1 MKRLWIAISAIM
13 IFAVAA
19 SAQLETPRAQV
30 VQRQRALARQRLMKV
45 VGLAEALELNEVQAL
60 RMADVMRRYDDR
72 KAPLQVQ
79 NAELAKVIKRASEGD
94 TAAVGQVDRAIQT
107 ISDNRVQVQQLD
119 REMMDELGRN
129 LSPQQRAKLM
139 IFFVNFADEQ
149 RNIQQRMQARQ
160 RENALKAA
168 AERAAENAP
177 K

>member
-1 MKRLWIAISAIM
+1 M
-13 IFAVAA
+13 
-19 SAQLETPRAQV
+19 
-30 VQRQRALARQRLMKV
+30 
-45 VGLAEALELNEVQAL
+45 
-60 RMADVMRRYDDR
+60 
-72 KAPLQVQ
+72 
-79 NAELAKVIKRASEGD
+79 
-94 TAAVGQVDRAIQT
+94 DRAIQT

-139 IFFVNFADEQ
+139 IFFVNFVDEQ

>member
-1 MKRLWIAISAIM
+1 MKRLLIAASTIM

-19 SAQLETPRAQV
+19 SAQLETPRAQLA
-30 VQRQRALARQRLMKV
+30 QRQKGLARVRLMKV
-45 VGLAEALELNEVQAL
+45 VGLAEALDLDEAQAL
-60 RMADVMRRYDDR
+60 RMAEVMRRYDER

-94 TAAVGQVDRAIQT
+94 SAAAGQLDRAIQT
-107 ISDNRVQVQQLD
+107 FSDNRVQVQQLD
-119 REMMDELGRN
+119 KEMMDELGRN
-129 LSPQQRAKLM
+129 LPPQQRAKLM
-139 IFFVNFADEQ
+139 IFFVNFAEEQ
-149 RNIQQRMQARQ
+149 RTIQQRMQARQ

>member
-13 IFAVAA
+13 ICAVAA

-45 VGLAEALELNEVQAL
+45 VGLAEALELNEIQAL
-60 RMADVMRRYDDR
+60 RMADVMRRYDER

-94 TAAVGQVDRAIQT
+94 SAAVGQVDRAIQT

>member
-13 IFAVAA
+13 IVAVAA
-19 SAQLETPRAQV
+19 SAQLATPPAQM
-30 VQRQRALARQRLMKV
+30 VQRQRALARLRLMKV
-45 VGLAEALELNEVQAL
+45 VGVAEALDLNEVQAL
-60 RMADVMRRYDDR
+60 RMADVMRRYDER

-94 TAAVGQVDRAIQT
+94 SAAVGQVDRAIQT

-139 IFFVNFADEQ
+139 IFFVNFVDEQ

>member
-1 MKRLWIAISAIM
+1 MKRLWIAVSAIM
-13 IFAVAA
+13 IVAVAA

-94 TAAVGQVDRAIQT
+94 SAAVGQVDRAIQT

-139 IFFVNFADEQ
+139 IFFVNFVDEQ